1 MSFIHWLLRS
11 SFVQAFFTKEV
22 RHLATAAAG
31 ALASWLVAHGGQ
43 QSDVTNIT
51 EGLTALLVGAGG
63 YGLSMMN
70 ASGNEA
76 RIQVAAQTGL
86 AVPKA
91 QANAIMQQGV
101 VAQQKADTGQA
112 EKVQA
117 IIDKTD
123 AAAPTTKAKLLDD
136 LAAGGPK

>member
-70 ASGNEA
+70 ASGNA
-76 RIQVAAQTGL
+76 AVASVAAQTGMV
-86 AVPKA
+86 VPPA
-91 QANAIMQQGV
+91 QAKTLMQQGV
-101 VAQQKADTGQA
+101 VAQAKVDTAQVAAVQK
-112 EKVQA
+112 V
-117 IIDKTD
+117 IDLANT
-123 AAAPTTKAKLLDD
+123 AAPTTKAALLAD
-136 LAAGGPK
+136 LATGGPK